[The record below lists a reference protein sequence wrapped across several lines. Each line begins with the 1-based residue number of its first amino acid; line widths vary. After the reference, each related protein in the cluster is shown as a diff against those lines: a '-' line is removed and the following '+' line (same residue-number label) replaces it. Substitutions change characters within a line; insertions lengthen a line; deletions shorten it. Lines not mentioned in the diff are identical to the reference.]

1 MKRKL
6 KQILFEWVSQLEVH
20 ACMNLSKAAIIFI
33 FWTEDWDDNLVMLQ
47 FDAEEEYSWVLAD
60 NN

>member
-1 MKRKL
+1 
-6 KQILFEWVSQLEVH
+6 
-20 ACMNLSKAAIIFI
+20 MNLSKTAIIFI
-33 FWTEDWDDNLVMLQ
+33 FWTKDWDDNLVMLQ